1 MNLLIDCRCNSP
13 FSLFDFVFP
22 IQIIWRH
29 QEEFFF
35 FKVGHFHAHTQ
46 SFWSTRQKFKYPK
59 YRHMIYIGKK
69 IDMRDRSIIWRCY
82 EDVRLENVH
91 ISKGISTPSLLK
103 YMDMATLKFSL
114 LTLLWRKSFLDFKCK
129 SKIGVRLTRMLI
141 YIFSH
146 WTCPFEPK

>member
-1 MNLLIDCRCNSP
+1 MIAVVIALFRFSILCSRFRSYDVTKKSFFFSKLGISMLTR
-13 FSLFDFVFP
+13 SLFD
-22 IQIIWRH
+22 
-29 QEEFFF
+29 QED
-35 FKVGHFHAHTQ
+35 KSSNLLSIVT
-46 SFWSTRQKFKYPK
+46 WS
-59 YRHMIYIGKK
+59 ILVKK